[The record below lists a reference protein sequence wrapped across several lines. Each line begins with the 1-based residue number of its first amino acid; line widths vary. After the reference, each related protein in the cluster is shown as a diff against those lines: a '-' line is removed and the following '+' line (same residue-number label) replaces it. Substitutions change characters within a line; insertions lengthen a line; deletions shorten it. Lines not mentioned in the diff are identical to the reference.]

1 MNLTSTFAKL
11 FANVQTAAFWVYLNT
26 ELTRRKRKINF
37 INLFFITLFYTIVQ
51 ICFTRTLI

>member
-37 INLFFITLFYTIVQ
+37 INLFFITLFYTIV
-51 ICFTRTLI
+51 